1 MGLVPYKNEVYLDW
15 SDEKNVEAMQAA
27 LKDVGSRLDRSY
39 PAIIGGERVETD
51 GEIVSVNPADPSQV
65 VGRTASATERE
76 ADMALDTATRA
87 FETWSRTAPEAR
99 ARILLRA
106 SAIMKRRKF
115 ELLAWEAYEGGK
127 PWFEADAQVAEA
139 IDFLEYY
146 AREMLRLKDGVEI
159 YSVPGEESRYT
170 YQPMGVGVIIAPWN
184 FPTAILT
191 GMSSAAIVTG
201 NTIIMKPSEFTSV
214 IGAVVAEIFEEA
226 GLPEGVLNFLPGYGS
241 EVGDYLVEDARTR
254 FISFTGSMKTGLRI
268 NELAARQIEH
278 QRWVKRVI
286 AEMGGKDA
294 MVIDDSADLD
304 SAASDIVKSAY
315 GYSGQKCSAASRAIL
330 HADVYDEV
338 LDKVVQ
344 RAKALKIGGPEN
356 AEVNVG
362 PVISEPQFEK
372 VSSYVDVGKQ
382 EGDRVLGEDPGDPQR
397 GYFISPTIF
406 EVDREARVAREEIF
420 GPVLSVIKASDFDEA
435 IQEPRSSR
443 AGAPGVQGW
452 QRLLQPQHHR
462 CPRRRPALRGF
473 RHERHRLQGRRP
485 RLPAAAHARQDGGRE
500 ILMGMS
506 ARALSGA
513 RQPKRAAYSEV
524 LRPSLARPNLPERM
538 VAACMTGLRAGP

>member
-201 NTIIMKPSEFTSV
+201 NT
-214 IGAVVAEIFEEA
+214 
-226 GLPEGVLNFLPGYGS
+226 
-241 EVGDYLVEDARTR
+241 
-254 FISFTGSMKTGLRI
+254 

-435 IQEPRSSR
+435 IRVANDSPYGLTGGVYSKNRDHLEQARREFKAGNVYFNRSIT
-443 AGAPGVQGW
+443 GALVGVQPFG
-452 QRLLQPQHHR
+452 
-462 CPRRRPALRGF
+462 GF
-473 RHERHRLQGRRP
+473 
-485 RLPAAAHARQDGGRE
+485 
-500 ILMGMS
+500 GMS
-506 ARALSGA
+506 GTDSKAGGPDYL
-513 RQPKRAAYSEV
+513 P
-524 LRPSLARPNLPERM
+524 LHMLARTVVERF
-538 VAACMTGLRAGP
+538 

>member
-1 MGLVPYKNEVYLDW
+1 MGLIPYKNEVYLDW
-15 SDEKNVEAMQAA
+15 SDEKNVEAMRAA

-51 GEIVSVNPADPSQV
+51 DEIVSVNPADPSQV

-139 IDFLEYY
+139 IDFLEYH

-191 GMSSAAIVTG
+191 GMSSAAIVAG
-201 NTIIMKPSEFTSV
+201 NTVIMKPSEFTSV

-268 NELAARQIEH
+268 NELAARQIEN

-338 LDKVVQ
+338 
-344 RAKALKIGGPEN
+344 E
-356 AEVNVG
+356 
-362 PVISEPQFEK
+362 
-372 VSSYVDVGKQ
+372 
-382 EGDRVLGEDPGDPQR
+382 
-397 GYFISPTIF
+397 
-406 EVDREARVAREEIF
+406 REARVAREEIF
-420 GPVLSVIKASDFDEA
+420 GPVLSVIKANDFDEA
-435 IQEPRSSR
+435 LRVANDSPYGLTGGVYSKNRDHLERARREFKAGNVYFNRSIT
-443 AGAPGVQGW
+443 GALVGVQPFG
-452 QRLLQPQHHR
+452 
-462 CPRRRPALRGF
+462 GF
-473 RHERHRLQGRRP
+473 
-485 RLPAAAHARQDGGRE
+485 
-500 ILMGMS
+500 GMS
-506 ARALSGA
+506 GTDSKAGGPDYL
-513 RQPKRAAYSEV
+513 P
-524 LRPSLARPNLPERM
+524 LHMLARTVVERF
-538 VAACMTGLRAGP
+538 

>member
-1 MGLVPYKNEVYLDW
+1 MGLIPYKNEVYLDW
-15 SDEKNVEAMQAA
+15 SDEKNVEAMRAA
-27 LKDVGSRLDRSY
+27 LKDVGSRLNRSY
-39 PAIIGGERVETD
+39 PAIIGGKRVETD

-65 VGRTASATERE
+65 VGCTASATERE
-76 ADMALDTATRA
+76 ADMALETATGA
-87 FETWSRTAPEAR
+87 FERWSRTSPEAR

-146 AREMLRLKDGVEI
+146 AREMLRLRDGVEI

-191 GMSSAAIVTG
+191 GMSSAAIVSG
-201 NTIIMKPSEFTSV
+201 NTVIMKPSEFTSV

-241 EVGDYLVEDARTR
+241 EVGDYLVEDVRTR
-254 FISFTGSMKTGLRI
+254 FISFTGSMATGLRI
-268 NELAARQIEH
+268 NELAARQIEN

-304 SAASDIVKSAY
+304 SAAADIVKSAY

-330 HADVYDEV
+330 HADVYEEV
-338 LDKVVQ
+338 LGKVVEN
-344 RAKALKIGGPEN
+344 AKALKIGVP
-356 AEVNVG
+356 AEGGADVNVG

-372 VSSYVDVGKQ
+372 VSNYVNAGKR
-382 EGDRVLGEDPGDPQR
+382 EGERVLGEDPGDPQS
-397 GYFISPTIF
+397 GYFVSPTIF
-406 EVDREARVAREEIF
+406 EVERDATVAREEIF
-420 GPVLSVIKASDFDEA
+420 GPVLSVIKARDFDEA
-435 IQEPRSSR
+435 LRVANDSPYGLTGGVYSKNRAHLELARREFKAGNVYFNRSTT
-443 AGAPGVQGW
+443 GALVGVQPFG
-452 QRLLQPQHHR
+452 
-462 CPRRRPALRGF
+462 GF
-473 RHERHRLQGRRP
+473 
-485 RLPAAAHARQDGGRE
+485 
-500 ILMGMS
+500 GMS
-506 ARALSGA
+506 GTDSKAGGPDYLPL
-513 RQPKRAAYSEV
+513 QM
-524 LRPSLARPNLPERM
+524 LARTVVERF
-538 VAACMTGLRAGP
+538 

>member
-1 MGLVPYKNEVYLDW
+1 MGLIPYKNEVYLDW
-15 SDEKNVEAMQAA
+15 SEEKNVEAMRAA
-27 LKDVGSRLDRSY
+27 LKDVGSRLGRSY
-39 PAIIGGERVETD
+39 PAIVGGRRVETD
-51 GEIVSVNPADPSQV
+51 DEIVSVNPADPSQV

-76 ADMALDTATRA
+76 ADMALEKATST

-127 PWFEADAQVAEA
+127 PWAEADAQVAEA

-146 AREMLRLKDGVEI
+146 AREMLRLGDGVEI
-159 YSVPGEESRYT
+159 YSVPGEESRYP

-191 GMSSAAIVTG
+191 GMSSAAIVGG
-201 NTIIMKPSEFTSV
+201 NTVVMKPSEFTSV

-268 NELAARQIEH
+268 NELAAGQIEN

-304 SAASDIVKSAY
+304 AAAADIVTSAY
-315 GYSGQKCSAASRAIL
+315 GYAGQKCSAASRAIL

-338 LDKVVQ
+338 LRRVVE
-344 RAKALKIGGPEN
+344 KAEALNVGIPESPDV
-356 AEVNVG
+356 AMG

-372 VSSYVDVGKQ
+372 VSSYIDVGKQ
-382 EGDRVLGEDPGDPQR
+382 EGETLLG
-397 GYFISPTIF
+397 
-406 EVDREARVAREEIF
+406 
-420 GPVLSVIKASDFDEA
+420 
-435 IQEPRSSR
+435 
-443 AGAPGVQGW
+443 
-452 QRLLQPQHHR
+452 
-462 CPRRRPALRGF
+462 
-473 RHERHRLQGRRP
+473 
-485 RLPAAAHARQDGGRE
+485 
-500 ILMGMS
+500 
-506 ARALSGA
+506 
-513 RQPKRAAYSEV
+513 
-524 LRPSLARPNLPERM
+524 
-538 VAACMTGLRAGP
+538 